1 LLPLIQGW
9 LAIDEQK
16 NRSVI
21 VVVIIVV
28 LVLGV
33 IAYFVAGAQGLAGII
48 NFMKWALIG
57 VVIIG
62 LAVWAAWYL
71 FIRKVRDD
79 RVALN
84 SQRIIEQAKLTKPDL
99 LGELKMSGDIGHPEI
114 RLGHIT
120 GYTRIKNILNEEE
133 DVFVFK
139 KAGFPFSLFEEAK
152 AIRVNPDDHSPLIGD
167 VTIMG
172 IAVVGHGGFYYVNH
186 EHLNIERIDRTIKTE
201 VLRQYT
207 MDVLRDVK
215 IISDQAI
222 GINPE
227 HQRMLEG
234 RSLLKIPS
242 RTEPQPMQQQQT
254 YENPRG

>member
-1 LLPLIQGW
+1 ML
-9 LAIDEQK
+9 
-16 NRSVI
+16 VI
-21 VVVIIVV
+21 V
-28 LVLGV
+28 
-33 IAYFVAGAQGLAGII
+33 AYFLAGARGLAGVF
-48 NFMKWALIG
+48 NFVKWALIA

-62 LAVWAAWYL
+62 IAVWAAWYL

-84 SQRIIEQAKLTKPDL
+84 SQKIVEQSKLTKPEM
-99 LGELKMSGDIGHPEI
+99 LGDIYLSGDLDHPQI
-114 RLGHIT
+114 RLGKII
-120 GYTRIKNILNEEE
+120 GYTRIINVKNEEE

-139 KAGFPFSLFEEAK
+139 KAGFPFALFEEAK
-152 AIRVNPDDHSPLIGD
+152 AIRCDPNEHSDMIGD
-167 VTIMG
+167 IIIMG
-172 IAVVGHGGFYYVNH
+172 IALVGHGGFFYINH
-186 EHLNIERIDRTIKTE
+186 EHLNIEKIDRTIKTE

-227 HQRMLEG
+227 HQKYLEG

-242 RTEPQPMQQQQT
+242 RTEPQPMQQQGS
-254 YENPRG
+254 YDSPRGGQ